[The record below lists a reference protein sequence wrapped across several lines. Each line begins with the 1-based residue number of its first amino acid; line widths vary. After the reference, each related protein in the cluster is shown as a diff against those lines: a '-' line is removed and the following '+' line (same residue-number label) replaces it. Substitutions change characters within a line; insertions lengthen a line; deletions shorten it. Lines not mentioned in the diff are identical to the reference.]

1 MNRARLAIV
10 FAALTL
16 TALLA
21 CCGTVPALPRIA
33 APDLRSSSPEHRIT
47 SQAPPVAY
55 AAGSCDPRALSP
67 APVPGLPAGA
77 QPTGPVLSQLLAQGY
92 VRVGIGLDS
101 PPFAFPGPDGAP
113 QGIDV
118 DIAREIARDL
128 FGDPSRAVL
137 VPVPND
143 ERESAVLKGR
153 VDVVAETMT
162 ATCDRASRVGFSS
175 IYFEAE
181 QRILVLSVPAGGR
194 PPIDGPEDL
203 ADRAVCVT
211 EGSTSLIN
219 VLALPGPPRA
229 VVTREWND
237 CLTLLDQ
244 GIADAVSTDHAIL
257 DGLQSS
263 NPFTRIVGPGFSPEP
278 YALAL
283 PPGADDLSRAVNAV
297 LERIRRDGT
306 WVRVYDRWLG
316 YRGSTTPPLARYR
329 NS

>member
-1 MNRARLAIV
+1 MSRSRPALALV
-10 FAALTL
+10 VLTMA
-16 TALLA
+16 ALLA
-21 CCGTVPALPRIA
+21 GCATVPALPRIE
-33 APDLRSSSPEHRIT
+33 APDLRPSSPAHRIT
-47 SQAPPVAY
+47 TQAPAVTRG
-55 AAGSCDPRALSP
+55 AGSCDPRALSP
-67 APVPGLPAGA
+67 APAPGFPASAQPAGPA
-77 QPTGPVLSQLLAQGY
+77 LSRVLDQKY

-101 PPFAFPGPDGAP
+101 PPFAFPGPDGGP
-113 QGIDV
+113 QGFDV

-128 FGDPSRAVL
+128 FGDPARAVL

-153 VDVVAETMT
+153 VDLVAETMT
-162 ATCDRASRVGFSS
+162 VTCDRASRVGFSS

-181 QRILVLSVPAGGR
+181 QRLLVLSVPAGGR

-203 ADRAVCVT
+203 ADRPVCVT
-211 EGSTSLIN
+211 EGSTSLLN

-278 YALAL
+278 YGLAL
-283 PPGADDLSRAVNAV
+283 PPGADDLARAVNAALARV
-297 LERIRRDGT
+297 RGDGT
-306 WVRVYDRWLG
+306 WVRIYDRWLG

-329 NS
+329 